1 MTKLEELKDG
11 VRAFG
16 SLAERLDECSRRIG
30 FMCMQCRGPRM
41 SIPVQW
47 DDDDF
52 FISTTLQDATSALQD
67 AGYPTK
73 GDHDG
78 S

>member
-1 MTKLEELKDG
+1 MTTCEELKAW

-30 FMCMQCRGPRM
+30 LMCSEGRCPRM

-52 FISTTLQDATSALQD
+52 FITTTLQDAMRGNQVR
-67 AGYPTK
+67 K
-73 GDHDG
+73 ENENV
-78 S
+78 